1 MPQPA
6 TRGVEQRRESRR
18 QVSCA
23 ATIQEASRESNCVV
37 RDISPGGVQLLVER
51 KPPAPQTPIHVKIT
65 RVGFLNAEV
74 RWTDGNRLGASFEKI
89 TPAMADRI
97 NKL

>member
-1 MPQPA
+1 MSQPA
-6 TRGVEQRRESRR
+6 RRGVEQRQEPRR
-18 QVSCA
+18 RVSCA
-23 ATIQEASRESNCVV
+23 ATIQDASRESSCIV

-51 KPPAPQTPIHVKIT
+51 MPPAPRTAIHVKIT
-65 RVGFLNAEV
+65 RVGFLSAEV

-89 TPAMADRI
+89 TPAIADRI

>member
-1 MPQPA
+1 MPQPVK
-6 TRGVEQRRESRR
+6 RDVEQRRESRR

-23 ATIQEASRESNCVV
+23 ATIQNASRESNCIV

-51 KPPAPQTPIHVKIT
+51 MPPAPQTPINVKIA

-74 RWTDGNRLGASFEKI
+74 RWTDGNRIGASFEKV